1 MLQLAYGQQE
11 LDPGSGKMLAV
22 RGIYEKGRARPLSRV
37 RGRDGQPVIITF
49 LEDASEA
56 ERKAEVETGEAW
68 QAMTQLIASCT
79 VETGTHDLAHRH
91 DAYLHHTPP
100 EA

>member
-1 MLQLAYGQQE
+1 
-11 LDPGSGKMLAV
+11 MLAV

-49 LEDASEA
+49 LEESGEA
-56 ERKAEVETGEAW
+56 ERNAEVQTNVAW

-79 VETGTHDLAHRH
+79 VETGVRDLAHRH